1 MHIQQ
6 FDCQKHKVR
15 RRIAAA
21 LLSGTMLAI
30 PHSAVSAAQ
39 QAIAMPATAVQQHTG
54 FAEIIAKAQPTVV
67 SIMVA
72 KSTKSKSGDTF
83 SKGPNGSNMEHSKEF
98 FERFDIPQDNS

>member
-6 FDCQKHKVR
+6 FDCQKHKVG

-30 PHSAVSAAQ
+30 PLSAVSAEKEAV
-39 QAIAMPATAVQQHTG
+39 AMPATAVQQHTG

-67 SIMVA
+67 SIMVG

-83 SKGPNGSNMEHSKEF
+83 SKGPNGPDMERSKEF
-98 FERFDIPQDNS
+98 FKRFYIPQDNS